1 MFLEMHV
8 SCLQVFTGTTTCK
21 TLHFMIYWNGLM
33 FPEVEPQVWMVVEWV
48 QVTMNLQ
55 TEAAGMM
62 VAVVVVEAL
71 VVFLEAAVVGAP
83 DL

>member
-1 MFLEMHV
+1 
-8 SCLQVFTGTTTCK
+8 
-21 TLHFMIYWNGLM
+21 
-33 FPEVEPQVWMVVEWV
+33 MVVEWV

-62 VAVVVVEAL
+62 VAVEAL

>member
-1 MFLEMHV
+1 MV
-8 SCLQVFTGTTTCK
+8 
-21 TLHFMIYWNGLM
+21 
-33 FPEVEPQVWMVVEWV
+33 EVWV
-48 QVTMNLQ
+48 QMTMNLQ
-55 TEAAGMM
+55 TEVAGMM

>member
-1 MFLEMHV
+1 MLE
-8 SCLQVFTGTTTCK
+8 
-21 TLHFMIYWNGLM
+21 
-33 FPEVEPQVWMVVEWV
+33 EWV

-55 TEAAGMM
+55 TQVAGMM

-71 VVFLEAAVVGAP
+71 VVFLEAAVVWAP